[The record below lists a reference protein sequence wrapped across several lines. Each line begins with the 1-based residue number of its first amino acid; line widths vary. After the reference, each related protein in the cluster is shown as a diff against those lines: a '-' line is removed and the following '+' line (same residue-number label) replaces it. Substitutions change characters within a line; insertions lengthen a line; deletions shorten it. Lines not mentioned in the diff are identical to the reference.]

1 MGGCN
6 LVLWVVFLCNRVEIY
21 HKPQSTKPL
30 HIVNLS
36 EGSSPKPLN
45 MNRKP
50 YGANPMQ
57 VVNLSEGCIS
67 AGKAHNLCK
76 L

>member
-1 MGGCN
+1 MNGK
-6 LVLWVVFLCNRVEIY
+6 LQQALYLQV
-21 HKPQSTKPL
+21 
-30 HIVNLS
+30 VNLS

-50 YGANPMQ
+50 SGANPMQ
-57 VVNLSEGCIS
+57 VVNLSEGWIS